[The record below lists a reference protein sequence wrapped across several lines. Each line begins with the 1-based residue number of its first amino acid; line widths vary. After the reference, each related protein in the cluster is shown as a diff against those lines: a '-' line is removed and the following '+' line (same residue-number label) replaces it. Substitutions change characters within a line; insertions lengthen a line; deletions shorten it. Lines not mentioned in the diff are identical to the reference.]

1 MKKPPRLLKLVSCLA
16 TIVVAGGC
24 VSATFIPTRS
34 VAYPSKDRNCD
45 IEVFS
50 SAVPD
55 REYEEIGIVEG
66 EGSAWKS
73 DLEDV
78 LPKLKEEA
86 CLAGGDALIMQSS
99 DTFSQGRDG
108 IRTQRISATV
118 IRWTTE

>member
-1 MKKPPRLLKLVSCLA
+1 MKKLKMASFLA

-24 VSATFIPTRS
+24 VSATFIPTQSARYAS
-34 VAYPSKDRNCD
+34 TNRHCN

-66 EGSAWKS
+66 EGKAWKS

-78 LPKLKEEA
+78 LPKLMEEG
-86 CLAGGDALIMQSS
+86 CLAGGNALIIEASS
-99 DTFSQGRDG
+99 TFSEGSDG
-108 IRTQRISATV
+108 IRVQRVSATV
-118 IRWTTE
+118 IRWKTE